1 MLTVLCCG
9 RHLIMKIKNHQ
20 ILIML
25 KTSGR
30 GVKTLAPVE
39 NCFTQTLRISL
50 LLLFCIIFVW
60 KYSIRANLCTRGVDF
75 YNPVHFPQRNFS
87 KAYSRHGGHGSEI
100 QLNQ

>member
-1 MLTVLCCG
+1 
-9 RHLIMKIKNHQ
+9 MKIKNRQ

-50 LLLFCIIFVW
+50 LLLFCIILFGNTASGLIFVREGL
-60 KYSIRANLCTRGVDF
+60 IFIILFTF
-75 YNPVHFPQRNFS
+75 YEETFLQGIF
-87 KAYSRHGGHGSEI
+87 
-100 QLNQ
+100 

>member
-50 LLLFCIIFVW
+50 LLLFCIILFGNTASGLIFVREV
-60 KYSIRANLCTRGVDF
+60 SIFIILFTFHKETFLQGIF
-75 YNPVHFPQRNFS
+75 
-87 KAYSRHGGHGSEI
+87 
-100 QLNQ
+100 

>member
-50 LLLFCIIFVW
+50 LLLFCIILFGNTPSGLTFVREV
-60 KYSIRANLCTRGVDF
+60 SIFIILFTF
-75 YNPVHFPQRNFS
+75 HKETSP
-87 KAYSRHGGHGSEI
+87 RHILDMEGMG
-100 QLNQ
+100 LKFN